1 MFSSFGSQPS
11 RLWLTLGLGVVVLPA
26 TVRAGEHHGIDTTII
41 DRSVN
46 PTTDFFQYA
55 NGKWLEKATI
65 PADLTGTGVFQEVY
79 ERNQKIS
86 HAVAE
91 KAARDHS
98 SAADSPTH
106 KVGEFYRVGMD
117 EALANRLGA
126 TPLDPEMRRIM
137 AVSDKGM
144 LLEEIARLHREGV
157 SAGFGAGIRQDAKDS
172 TSQIFNLSQGGLGL
186 PERDYYLR
194 DDAKSK
200 EIRQQYASHIAR
212 TLELANTPKA
222 QATSDAANILAL
234 ETRLAKASM
243 PRVEMRNPNVTYHKM
258 TPEELKAQTPNI
270 EWTRYFA
277 MLGKADPGALNVSQ
291 PAFFTEFGTML
302 GDTPLDQWKTYLKW
316 HLLRT
321 ASPYLSR
328 PFVEEDFAF
337 NRAFTGQKQ
346 LAVRW
351 KRVLAT
357 TDRSLGEALGQ
368 LYVAQAFTPE
378 AKQRALELVQNLKGV
393 LRERL
398 QTLEWMGDETRVQ
411 AVRKLDAIHIKI
423 GYPDKWR
430 DYSGLKVQSD
440 SYVQNALRA
449 NEFEFQRRLDKI
461 GKPVDRDEWG
471 MTPPT
476 VNAYYNPSMNEIVF
490 PAGIL
495 QPPFFDPKA
504 DNASNYGGIG
514 AVIGHEMTH
523 GFDDSGRQ
531 FDAEGNLKDWWTPE
545 DAKRFTERS
554 TALADQYSKYVA
566 IDDLHVNGKL
576 TLGENIADLGGL
588 TVAYLALGKT
598 LAGKPRPAL
607 IDGFTPEQ
615 RFFLAFGQ
623 IWRSKLTPER
633 VRLLAQTDP
642 HSPNRWRVFG
652 PLVNTPAFREAFG
665 GDGTADAGTTGASF
679 IRIW

>member
-1 MFSSFGSQPS
+1 MFSSFNSRPS
-11 RLWLTLGLGVVVLPA
+11 RLWLTLALGVVVLPA
-26 TVRAGEHHGIDTTII
+26 TVRAGDHHGIDTTII

-91 KAARDHS
+91 KAARDHA
-98 SAADSPTH
+98 SAADSPTR

-126 TPLDPEMRRIM
+126 TPLEPEMQRIM
-137 AVSDKGM
+137 GVTDKAT
-144 LLEEIARLHREGV
+144 LLDEIARLHRIGV
-157 SAGFGAGIRQDAKDS
+157 SAGFGAGVRQDAKDS

-200 EIRQQYASHIAR
+200 EIRQQYVSHIAR

-222 QATSDAANILAL
+222 QATTDAANILAL

-243 PRVEMRNPNVTYHKM
+243 PRVEMRNPNATYHKM

-270 EWTRYFA
+270 EWTRYFVT
-277 MLGKADPGALNVSQ
+277 LGKADPGSLNVSQ

-398 QTLEWMGDETRVQ
+398 QTLEWMGDDTRVQ
-411 AVRKLDAIHIKI
+411 AVRKLDAIRIKI

-461 GKPVDRDEWG
+461 GQPVDRDEWG

-523 GFDDSGRQ
+523 GFDDQGRQ

-566 IDDLHVNGKL
+566 IDDLRVNGKL

-588 TVAYLALGKT
+588 TVAYLALEKT

-652 PLVNTPAFREAFG
+652 PLVNTPAFREAFSSG
-665 GDGTADAGTTGASF
+665 GTADASTTGASI

>member
-1 MFSSFGSQPS
+1 MFSPFRIRASRFG
-11 RLWLTLGLGVVVLPA
+11 LTLGLAAVVLPA
-26 TVRAGEHHGIDTTII
+26 TVQAGEHHGIDPTII

-65 PADLTGTGVFQEVY
+65 PADLTGTGVFQEVF

-86 HAVAE
+86 HAAAE
-91 KAARDHS
+91 KAARDHTS
-98 SAADSPTH
+98 SADSPTR

-126 TPLDPEMRRIM
+126 APLEPEIQRIM
-137 AVSDKGM
+137 AISDKGM
-144 LLEEIARLHREGV
+144 LLDEIARLHRVGV
-157 SAGFGAGIRQDAKDS
+157 SAAFGAGVRQDAKDS
-172 TSQIFNLSQGGLGL
+172 ASQIFNLSQGGLGL

-200 EIRQQYASHIAR
+200 DIRQQYVTHIAR
-212 TLELANTPKA
+212 TLELTNTSKA
-222 QATSDAANILAL
+222 EAEKGAANILAF

-258 TPEELKAQTPNI
+258 TPDELKAQTPNI

-291 PAFFTEFGTML
+291 TAFFTEFGTML
-302 GDTPLDQWKTYLKW
+302 ADVPLDQWKTYLKW
-316 HLLRT
+316 HLLRSE
-321 ASPYLSR
+321 SPYLSR

-357 TDRSLGEALGQ
+357 TDRSLGEAMGQ
-368 LYVAQAFTPE
+368 LYVAQAFTPQ

-398 QTLEWMGDETRVQ
+398 QTLEWMGEETRVQ
-411 AVRKLDAIHIKI
+411 AVRKLDAIRIKI

-430 DYSGLKVQSD
+430 DYSGLKVESD
-440 SYVQNALRA
+440 SYVQNVFRA

-476 VNAYYNPSMNEIVF
+476 VNAYYSPSMNEIVF

-504 DNASNYGGIG
+504 DDASNYGGIG

-531 FDAEGNLKDWWTPE
+531 FDADGNLKDWWTPE

-554 TALADQYSKYVA
+554 TALANQYSAYVA

-576 TLGENIADLGGL
+576 TMGENIADLGGL
-588 TVAYLALGKT
+588 TVAYLALEKT

-633 VRLLAQTDP
+633 VRLLVQTDP

-652 PLVNTPAFREAFG
+652 PLANTPAFREAFG
-665 GDGTADAGTTGASF
+665 SGGTTDASTAGASI